1 MILAAL
7 TWLASIFGSGSGSAT
22 ADNGDQAHNLHPLR
36 TMQSGPHRLEAMLWS
51 GPAREIGVPVKW
63 TTPRSPWPWVVVFAV
78 LAAVLVLI

>member
-7 TWLASIFGSGSGSAT
+7 TWLASVCGYSAGR
-22 ADNGDQAHNLHPLR
+22 AAARRDDMECNLHPLR
-36 TMQSGPHRLEAMLWS
+36 TTQAGPHRLEAMLWS